1 MSAQTGRPS
10 LPDGPPSSRA
20 LDRARARIT
29 RYQND
34 PNPVWIRELRQSA
47 RLSRT
52 PIILAVVTGMV
63 TLLMCSVG
71 GVASVSAEPA
81 KVGIALFHTFFSV
94 AFSVVTWVGP
104 AVAANTIASERGGR
118 TWEALLLTGLDHA
131 TIARGKFLAALTY
144 VSLYI
149 VMLAPVGVLPFL
161 FGGVTA
167 TEVLT
172 AFVLLFWF
180 AVLSVAFGL
189 SISSKFSTPAVA
201 IVVTLLVAIPLSM
214 MVYVALGPL
223 LSMAVHE
230 LWPSVPDGPP
240 VWLPTAYVRADF
252 GLQYLA
258 LLVLCPVAAVALPA
272 WLLYEVTL
280 ANMAGPSDDRS
291 SGLRRWFAVSAPLVC
306 ALCLLPGVIARS
318 VEWQLAGTSCFIA
331 FLLFAAFLFL
341 GEPLGP
347 SRRVRV
353 HWQRA
358 GESFRQRY
366 FGPGILP
373 ASSLLF
379 VVGVLGLLVHL
390 AAGAWLQLSKT
401 AATSALD
408 AQRVGAF
415 IAYLCA
421 FFVFV
426 VGFCVWARARALTSA
441 VPRLLLLGVLF
452 LASVGPWIAMAIAG
466 IATQRSTSALI
477 VAAPSPS
484 YALVL
489 VETLGSPAAER
500 DLVLGA
506 GAICAAAWAL
516 LGLGLYGLGRARTRK
531 TLASYDAAHE
541 QLEALLRSEDAQ
553 HPAAAAG

>member
-1 MSAQTGRPS
+1 
-10 LPDGPPSSRA
+10 
-20 LDRARARIT
+20 
-29 RYQND
+29 
-34 PNPVWIRELRQSA
+34 
-47 RLSRT
+47 
-52 PIILAVVTGMV
+52 
-63 TLLMCSVG
+63 
-71 GVASVSAEPA
+71 
-81 KVGIALFHTFFSV
+81 
-94 AFSVVTWVGP
+94 
-104 AVAANTIASERGGR
+104 
-118 TWEALLLTGLDHA
+118 
-131 TIARGKFLAALTY
+131 
-144 VSLYI
+144 
-149 VMLAPVGVLPFL
+149 MLAPVGVLPFL

-167 TEVLT
+167 TEVFT

-201 IVVTLLVAIPLSM
+201 IVVTLLVAIPLSIT
-214 MVYVALGPL
+214 VYVTLGPL

-291 SGLRRWFAVSAPLVC
+291 SGLRRWFAVSAPVVC
-306 ALCLLPGVIARS
+306 VLCLLPGVIARV
-318 VEWQLAGTSCFIA
+318 VEWQLVGTSCFIA

-353 HWQRA
+353 HWQRSA
-358 GESFRQRY
+358 ASFRTRY

-379 VVGVLGLLVHL
+379 FAGLLGLALHMGV
-390 AAGAWLQLSKT
+390 GAWLQIARAKSS
-401 AATSALD
+401 AALD

-415 IAYLCA
+415 VAYLGA

-426 VGFCVWARARALTSA
+426 VGFCVWARARALASA

-466 IATQRSTSALI
+466 IATQRNTSALI
-477 VAAPSPS
+477 VAAPSPT

-489 VETLGSPAAER
+489 VETLGSTAAER
-500 DLVLGA
+500 ELVLGA

-516 LGLGLYGLGRARTRK
+516 LGFGLYGLGRARTKK

-541 QLEALLRSEDAQ
+541 HLEGLLRTEDAGRSV
-553 HPAAAAG
+553 AAAG